1 MENRVYLAS
10 GWATKDQRK
19 SLADAREV
27 LTKRR
32 RGCIVYQRI
41 FYPSAIVFVCLNGVD
56 VWLTTQLLHR
66 GGVEAF
72 WWSASFNSN
81 MLVKGL
87 LALAISLALIQ
98 LSKPRLL
105 LWLNIGM
112 SVVVL
117 LNGASF
123 LAYLAGLYSLL

>member
-1 MENRVYLAS
+1 LENGEYLAS
-10 GWATKDQRK
+10 GWATKDRRK

-32 RGCIVYQRI
+32 RGYIVYQRI
-41 FYPSAIVFVCLNGVD
+41 FYPSAIVFVCLNVVD
-56 VWLTTQLLHR
+56 ARLTTQLLHH

-72 WWSASFNSN
+72 WWSASFSSN

-87 LALAISLALIQ
+87 LALAVSLAVIQ
-98 LSKPRLL
+98 LDKPRLL

-112 SVVVL
+112 SIVVL
-117 LNGASF
+117 LNGTSF
-123 LAYLAGLYSLL
+123 LAYLAGFYSLL

>member
-1 MENRVYLAS
+1 LENRVYLAS
-10 GWATKDQRK
+10 GWATQDQRK
-19 SLADAREV
+19 SLADAREA

-56 VWLTTQLLHR
+56 AWLTTRLLHR

-87 LALAISLALIQ
+87 LALAVSLSLIQ
-98 LSKPRLL
+98 LGKPRLL

-117 LNGASF
+117 LNVTSF

>member
-10 GWATKDQRK
+10 GWATM
-19 SLADAREV
+19 
-27 LTKRR
+27 
-32 RGCIVYQRI
+32 
-41 FYPSAIVFVCLNGVD
+41 FVCLNGVD
-56 VWLTTQLLHR
+56 AWLTTQLLHR

-87 LALAISLALIQ
+87 LALAVSLALFQ
-98 LSKPRLL
+98 LGKPRLL

-112 SVVVL
+112 SVIVL
-117 LNGASF
+117 LSGTGF
-123 LAYLAGLYSLL
+123 LAYLAGFYSLL

>member
-1 MENRVYLAS
+1 M
-10 GWATKDQRK
+10 
-19 SLADAREV
+19 
-27 LTKRR
+27 
-32 RGCIVYQRI
+32 VYQRI

-56 VWLTTQLLHR
+56 AWLTTQLLHR

-87 LALAISLALIQ
+87 LALAVSLALIQ

>member
-1 MENRVYLAS
+1 LTGAEPIVKPTQWGRFFLIEK
-10 GWATKDQRK
+10 GEG
-19 SLADAREV
+19 REV

-32 RGCIVYQRI
+32 RGCIVYQQI
-41 FYPSAIVFVCLNGVD
+41 FYPSAIFVCLNGVD
-56 VWLTTQLLHR
+56 AWLTTQLLHR

-87 LALAISLALIQ
+87 LALAVSLALIQ
-98 LSKPRLL
+98 LGKPRLL

-117 LNGASF
+117 LNGTGF